1 MSVGPTSSPSVS
13 YPLSP
18 TMEVPWEQA
27 ERWCRKST
35 GRRQAKWVT
44 AAGAT
49 TAREAE
55 GAKQGGGER
64 SSSNPLSA
72 PISTM
77 EVCVLLFL
85 LLEPIAI
92 IFVIFNGHNGGEAGG
107 KRELTRC
114 RPWRGRCQG
123 QRAARR
129 MAKVGARAAMVM
141 VRCVSSSSSNS
152 LLLSSAAAMIGK
164 QVGKRELA
172 LCCPFPPPAACS
184 SRRHSAT
191 PVARSTQLAVAT
203 PIGPSPFPLRRPSV
217 LVFSL

>member
-1 MSVGPTSSPSVS
+1 MAAWIWRATSRRLDDQIQRWAPLLPPLYPIPSL
-13 YPLSP
+13 P
-18 TMEVPWEQA
+18 PW
-27 ERWCRKST
+27 KSHGSRRSGGAGSRRGG
-35 GRRQAKWVT
+35 GRQSGVT
-44 AAGAT
+44 AAGAM

-55 GAKQGGGER
+55 GAELGGGER

-92 IFVIFNGHNGGEAGG
+92 VFVIFNGHNGGEAGG

-114 RPWRGRCQG
+114 RPQRGRCQG

-141 VRCVSSSSSNS
+141 VRNRKR
-152 LLLSSAAAMIGK
+152 IKDRGK
-164 QVGKRELA
+164 WRKTEGFKAKKTSQRD
-172 LCCPFPPPAACS
+172 S
-184 SRRHSAT
+184 SRTVTTH
-191 PVARSTQLAVAT
+191 PKDVGLVSTQRA
-203 PIGPSPFPLRRPSV
+203 
-217 LVFSL
+217 LVQIFMLKDPMIQR

>member
-1 MSVGPTSSPSVS
+1 
-13 YPLSP
+13 
-18 TMEVPWEQA
+18 MEVPWEQA

-49 TAREAE
+49 TARKAE

-92 IFVIFNGHNGGEAGG
+92 VFVIFNGHNGGEAGG

-114 RPWRGRCQG
+114 RPRRGRCQG

-129 MAKVGARAAMVM
+129 MVKVGARAAMVM
-141 VRCVSSSSSNS
+141 RKMEENIRIQSKEDKSGTSDPK
-152 LLLSSAAAMIGK
+152 ATK
-164 QVGKRELA
+164 QKGLRTLFFLIAWKIWKERNARIFRAKEA
-172 LCCPFPPPAACS
+172 TRDS
-184 SRRHSAT
+184 SRTVTTR
-191 PVARSTQLAVAT
+191 PKVVGLVSTQRA
-203 PIGPSPFPLRRPSV
+203 
-217 LVFSL
+217 LVQIFMLKDPMF